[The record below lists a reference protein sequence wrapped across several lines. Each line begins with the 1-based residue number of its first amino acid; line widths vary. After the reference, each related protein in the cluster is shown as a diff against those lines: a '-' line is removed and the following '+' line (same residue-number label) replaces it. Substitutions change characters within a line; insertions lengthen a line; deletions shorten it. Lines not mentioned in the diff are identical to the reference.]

1 VLHARLAGYLNCS
14 VAVGISHQ
22 DQFAPRADV
31 VGPKHKFF
39 FAPSQFEKRKKDWGK
54 GVIEDKIDK
63 ATWMIIEDAARW
75 LTFDTHAGLISGMAS
90 NAALVAGSANTK
102 IGHMVEV

>member
-1 VLHARLAGYLNCS
+1 
-14 VAVGISHQ
+14 
-22 DQFAPRADV
+22 
-31 VGPKHKFF
+31 
-39 FAPSQFEKRKKDWGK
+39 
-54 GVIEDKIDK
+54 
-63 ATWMIIEDAARW
+63 MIIEDAAHW

>member
-1 VLHARLAGYLNCS
+1 M
-14 VAVGISHQ
+14 
-22 DQFAPRADV
+22 
-31 VGPKHKFF
+31 
-39 FAPSQFEKRKKDWGK
+39 
-54 GVIEDKIDK
+54 IEDKIDK

-90 NAALVAGSANTK
+90 NTALVAGSANTK